1 MFAEYIISLL
11 ELTSLTVFAMMLH
24 SLRRILGVIPLY
36 LVMGSFFMLGQVA
49 LMPKITQVFQDP
61 GRFGSLVYAL
71 ALVPVLLMFLIIYES
86 EGAQEAQR
94 TVFGLLVL
102 SLVSFYII
110 QLFVG
115 QFNLSADIGTDAL
128 ALSLSSGVKMQRL
141 LLAMTFLHLTLFL
154 FLPTFYQI
162 LRNRG
167 VPIIFCLFLPICFFL
182 AVSNQ
187 FLRLFDSD
195 AFVGHSWRLW
205 LGRMFAV
212 LWVCLLANIYL
223 TLGKMLRV
231 ERRLPFGFISSLF
244 GHFRSTSQMR
254 QSVLEWADRY
264 QAVFE
269 NSGELIFLLDAQ
281 GVILNANTAAANT
294 FGTLL
299 NKPKFALADLITDAE
314 GRPFL
319 WPEAWRKLLSN
330 DSGQRINTYPD
341 MLLCLPDR
349 KVMNVSFNLSHAV
362 VNENDMALLIV
373 HDTTAQ
379 RARELERQQLEEQLM
394 HSQRMEAIGILA
406 GGIAHDFNNL
416 LHTVQAN
423 IEMLNRQTMPIPAKA
438 MLGNIE
444 EASKRASGLTSQ
456 LLGFARK
463 GKFQAEI
470 LDLGDL
476 IQQAEKFFQS
486 GAKDIDIKIIIEP
499 TPLLIKGDLTQLQQ
513 VILNLLIN
521 AKDALADKEGEKT
534 IVIRVETVRADMPE
548 WKTCPFRGNRAT
560 DFISITI
567 RDNGC
572 GMPPQVK
579 EHIFEPFFTT
589 KPPGHGTGMGLA
601 MAYGCITNHRGWIN
615 VNSEPGQG
623 SAFIIILPK
632 AHDLPEL

>member
-36 LVMGSFFMLGQVA
+36 MVMGSFFVLGQIA
-49 LMPKITQVFQDP
+49 LLPQISQIFQEP
-61 GRFGSLVYAL
+61 AKSGSLVYVL
-71 ALVPVLLMFLIIYES
+71 AIVPVLLMFLIIYES

-94 TVFGLLVL
+94 TVLGFLIL

-110 QLFVG
+110 QLLVR
-115 QFNLSADIGTDAL
+115 QFNLNADFGADTV
-128 ALSLSSGVKMQRL
+128 ALSVDRGVKMQRL
-141 LLAMTFLHLTLFL
+141 LLAMTFLHLALFL

-162 LRNRG
+162 LRNWG
-167 VPIIFCLFLPICFFL
+167 VPIIFCLLFPICFFL
-182 AVSNQ
+182 ATSSL

-195 AFVGHSWRLW
+195 TFVDHSWQTW
-205 LGRMFAV
+205 LGRLLAV
-212 LWVCLLANIYL
+212 FWVCLLANAYL
-223 TLGKMLRV
+223 ALGKMLRV
-231 ERRLPFGFISSLF
+231 ERRLPFGFLSSLL
-244 GHFRSTSQMR
+244 GYFRSTSQMR

-281 GVILNANTAAANT
+281 GVILNANTAAADT

-299 NKPKFALADLITDAE
+299 SKPKFALADLITNAE

-319 WPEAWRKLLSN
+319 WPEAWRKLLAN
-330 DSGQRINTYPD
+330 ESGRRINTYPD
-341 MLLCLPDR
+341 MLLHLPDR
-349 KVMNVSFNLSHAV
+349 KTMNISFNLSHAV
-362 VNENDMALLIV
+362 VNENDMALLIA
-373 HDTTAQ
+373 HDITAQ
-379 RARELERQQLEEQLM
+379 RERELERQQLEEQLM
-394 HSQRMEAIGILA
+394 HSQRMEAIGVLA

-416 LHTVQAN
+416 LHTIQAN

-470 LDLGDL
+470 IDLGAL

-486 GAKDIDIKIIIEP
+486 GAKDIDSKIIIEP

-521 AKDALADKEGEKT
+521 AKDALADKEGEKA

-548 WKTCPFRGNRAT
+548 WKTSPFRGNRAA
-560 DFISITI
+560 DFISVTI

-589 KPPGHGTGMGLA
+589 KPPGQGTGMGLA
-601 MAYGCITNHRGWIN
+601 MAYGCISNHRGWIN
-615 VNSEPGQG
+615 VSSTPGEG
-623 SAFIIILPK
+623 SVFTILLPK

>member
-1 MFAEYIISLL
+1 MFAEYITSLL

-36 LVMGSFFMLGQVA
+36 LVMGSFFVLGQVA
-49 LMPKITQVFQDP
+49 LLPKITQVFQDP
-61 GRFGSLVYAL
+61 AKLGSLVYVL
-71 ALVPVLLMFLIIYES
+71 ALVPVLLMFLIIYEG
-86 EGAQEAQR
+86 EGTQEAQR
-94 TVFGLLVL
+94 TVLGLLVL

-115 QFNLSADIGTDAL
+115 QFNLNADIGTDAL
-128 ALSLSSGVKMQRL
+128 ALSLNSGVKMQRL

-154 FLPTFYQI
+154 FLPTLYQL

-167 VPIIFCLFLPICFFL
+167 VPIILCLFLPIAFFL
-182 AVSNQ
+182 AASSQ
-187 FLRLFDSD
+187 FLQLFDSD
-195 AFVGHSWRLW
+195 AVVGHSWLIW
-205 LGRMFAV
+205 LGRVFAV
-212 LWVCLLANIYL
+212 FWVCCLANIYL
-223 TLGKMLRV
+223 LLGQMLRV

-244 GHFRSTSQMR
+244 GHIRSTSQMR
-254 QSVLEWADRY
+254 QSVLEWAGRY

-269 NSGELIFLLDAQ
+269 NSGELIFLLDEQ
-281 GVILNANTAAANT
+281 GVILNANTAAADT

-299 NKPKFALADLITDAE
+299 TKPKFALADLITDAE

-319 WPEAWRKLLSN
+319 WPEAWRKLLAGDN
-330 DSGQRINTYPD
+330 GRRINTYLD
-341 MLLCLPDR
+341 MLLHLPDR
-349 KVMNVSFNLSHAV
+349 KTMNIGFNLSHAK
-362 VNENDMALLIV
+362 VNDNDMALLIV

-379 RARELERQQLEEQLM
+379 RDRELERQQLEEQLM

-416 LHTVQAN
+416 LHTIQAN

-463 GKFQAEI
+463 GKFQAEVI
-470 LDLGDL
+470 DLGAL

-486 GAKDIDIKIIIEP
+486 GAKDLAIKIIIEP
-499 TPLLIKGDLTQLQQ
+499 TPLLIKGDPTQLQQ

-521 AKDALADKEGEKT
+521 AKDALAEKKDEKS
-534 IVIRVETVRADMPE
+534 IVIRVETVRTDMPE
-548 WKTCPFRGNRAT
+548 WKTCPFRGNRAA
-560 DFISITI
+560 DFISVTV

-589 KPPGHGTGMGLA
+589 KPPGKGTGMGLA

-615 VNSEPGQG
+615 VSSTPGQG
-623 SAFIIILPK
+623 STFTIILPK